1 MREIVNKS
9 EDYYSFKDPQTLHLN
24 YGQVGVLNYTKNETK
39 FRQYRCYTSYQKIL
53 LPGEI
58 PLGAWSKPVFFYK
71 NIVSL

>member
-1 MREIVNKS
+1 MNFS
-9 EDYYSFKDPQTLHLN
+9 A
-24 YGQVGVLNYTKNETK
+24 KNPRLRK
-39 FRQYRCYTSYQKIL
+39 AAKRYTSYQKIL